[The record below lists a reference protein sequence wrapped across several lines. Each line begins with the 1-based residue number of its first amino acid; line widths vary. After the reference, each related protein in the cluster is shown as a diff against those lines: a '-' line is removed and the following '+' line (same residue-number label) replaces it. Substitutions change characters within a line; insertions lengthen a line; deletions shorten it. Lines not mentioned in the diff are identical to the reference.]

1 MIIYVSI
8 PITGT
13 NIEDAKKK
21 AESVKFMLYGRFVG
35 SKVITPFDV
44 CKETGKSYAYYMG
57 KDVKALLESDSIY
70 MCDLWQLSNGCKAEY
85 EIAKIYGKEIIH
97 E

>member
-13 NIEDAKKK
+13 NIEETKKK

-44 CKETGKSYAYYMG
+44 CKEKGKSYAYYMG
-57 KDVKALLESDSIY
+57 KDVKALLESDKSFSARAGFSKRAISI
-70 MCDLWQLSNGCKAEY
+70 CSSRISISLLTNSSS
-85 EIAKIYGKEIIH
+85 
-97 E
+97 

>member
-13 NIEDAKKK
+13 NIEETKKK
-21 AESVKFMLYGRFVG
+21 AESVKFMLYSRFVG

-44 CKETGKSYAYYMG
+44 CKEKGKSYAYYMG